1 MKGLVYKG
9 VNDLGIENVPEPQV
23 ESSTDAVAKVTLSAI
38 CGSDIHIKHGML
50 PFVKPGTIIG
60 HECCAVI
67 VDVGSDVSNFQKGD
81 RVVASAAF
89 SCGKCFYCRHQQ
101 ASLCERGGVFGTF
114 DTQGSQAEYVRI
126 PFADNTLAKIP
137 DNLTDEDVLF
147 ISDILCTGF
156 HGVIEAGVEV
166 GDIVAVFGSGPV
178 GLCAVASAQLFSPSE
193 VIAVDLEEPRL
204 NIAQKLGAIPINA
217 SKEDPVA
224 KIMELTGGRG
234 ADVTI
239 EAAGFESTFMGCLQS
254 KRRGGRVSILGLFA
268 EPLSFPI
275 HMLCFDSFKM
285 SIGLGDFRYM
295 NELIRL
301 IQRGKLDLKP
311 IITHRLPLSEAIR
324 GYELFEKKLEGCVK
338 VLLKS

>member
-9 VNDLGIENVPEPQV
+9 VNDLGVENVPEPHI

-60 HECCAVI
+60 HECCGVI
-67 VDVGSDVSNFQKGD
+67 EDVGSDVYYFKKGD

-101 ASLCERGGVFGTF
+101 AQLCERGGVFGTF
-114 DTQGSQAEYVRI
+114 ETQGSQAEYVRI

-156 HGVIEAGVEV
+156 HGVAEASVEV
-166 GDIVAVFGSGPV
+166 GDTVAVFGSGPV
-178 GLCAVASAQLFSPSE
+178 GLCAVACAQLFGPSL
-193 VIAVDLEEPRL
+193 VIAVDIEDPRL
-204 NIAQKLGAIPINA
+204 NVAEKLGAIPINA

-224 KIMELTGGRG
+224 RIKELTGGRG

-239 EAAGFESTFMGCLQS
+239 EAAGYEPTLMGCLQS
-254 KRRGGRVSILGLFA
+254 KRRGGRVSILGLFG
-268 EPLSFPI
+268 EPISFPI
-275 HMLCFDSFKM
+275 HQLCFDSFSM

-295 NELIRL
+295 NELIKL
-301 IQRGKLDLKP
+301 IQKGKLDLKP

-324 GYELFEKKLEGCVK
+324 GYEIFERQLEGCIK
-338 VLLKS
+338 VLLKP